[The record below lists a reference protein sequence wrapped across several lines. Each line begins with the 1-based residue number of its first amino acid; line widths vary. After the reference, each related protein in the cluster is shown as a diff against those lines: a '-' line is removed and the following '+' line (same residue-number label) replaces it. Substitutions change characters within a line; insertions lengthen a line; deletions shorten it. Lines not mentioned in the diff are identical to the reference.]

1 MLEPELWRHL
11 WIKNG
16 VFILITF
23 VIIIVLIHY
32 WWLWSWVCASVV
44 AAVVVDV
51 CCVRTLETNV
61 ARDSYS
67 DTAFSLWSKWPH
79 YRYEIRMYIQYTMD
93 ANSTTCSCAS
103 NWQLNKYTSQERVP
117 RHIQALYVFFGILVA
132 HIAQLLNRN
141 TTEIPPQ
148 ISSWEPYGFRTRGFY
163 LPQYLW
169 GYIYIYIYTKPA
181 RGPQTMFL
189 WLRVVARRWEILEMQ
204 AIGGSWARQS
214 RYLGLG
220 T

>member
-1 MLEPELWRHL
+1 MR
-11 WIKNG
+11 
-16 VFILITF
+16 
-23 VIIIVLIHY
+23 
-32 WWLWSWVCASVV
+32 SSASAV
-44 AAVVVDV
+44 AAPLLQFLVLGDTPTLEAVLRITTLKSRPLYLVVDV

-169 GYIYIYIYTKPA
+169 GYIYIYMKPA

-189 WLRVVARRWEILEMQ
+189 WLRVVFKCRHVCQI
-204 AIGGSWARQS
+204 
-214 RYLGLG
+214 
-220 T
+220 